1 MWFVYALLSAVS
13 LSTTDAFCKRT
24 LSTSSTYVVAWVR
37 WFYSLPF
44 LLPLLL
50 FIEIPQLD
58 RQFWLAVVINIPLE
72 IAAILLYTQALKISP
87 LSLTVPFLSLTPVLL
102 ILTSFL
108 IIGEFV
114 TMGGLVGIL
123 LVSIG
128 AYMLNIS
135 SAVEGKDT
143 GLIGRFAE
151 PIKTIS
157 REKGSLFMIAV
168 AAIYS
173 VTSVFGKIAIQ
184 HSSPIFFAVFYMV
197 VLTLALFFI
206 VFVMDRKGL
215 FYSIRHP
222 EKFLHIGAFDALMI
236 IFHFT
241 ALKRAEVS
249 YVISVKRTSMIF
261 SVFYGWAWFE
271 EKGVIERVVGSTI
284 MALGVALIA
293 FS

>member
-37 WFYSLPF
+37 WAYSLPF
-44 LLPLLL
+44 LLPLLF

-72 IAAILLYTQALKISP
+72 IAAILLYTKALKISP
-87 LSLTVPFLSLTPVLL
+87 LSLTVPFLALTPVLL

-108 IIGEFV
+108 IIGEYV
-114 TMGGLVGIL
+114 TKAGLIGII

-135 SAVEGKDT
+135 SAAEGKDF
-143 GLIGRFAE
+143 GLFGRFAE
-151 PIKTIS
+151 PLRAVS

-184 HSSPIFFAVFYMV
+184 HSSPIFFAVFYMA
-197 VLTLALFFI
+197 VLSLALFFVVI
-206 VFVMDRKGL
+206 VMDREGL
-215 FYSIRHP
+215 FYALRHP
-222 EKFLHIGAFDALMI
+222 EKFLHIGIFDALMTV
-236 IFHFT
+236 FHFT

-261 SVFYGWAWFE
+261 SVLYGWAWFGE
-271 EKGVIERVVGSTI
+271 SGVMERLTASTI